1 MNKPIKYS
9 LWFLAILLILFLSLD
24 IRKLNEYK
32 AADTTVTFDAVKY
45 ARDAWNNELPLA
57 VKDAPEIDPL
67 IDMLKNE
74 PQKALE
80 EYGRKLGISKTYYF
94 LTRGKA
100 TVGAV
105 EDEFIWVNTGPEK
118 QVKIATAFI
127 FGNAVRDGSGVVDID
142 EFVNMTDFN
151 NVSVVL
157 NKIIREEVAAKLK
170 SKVKPGMKV
179 DFAGAF
185 EIKEDEINTDSI
197 RIIPVSAKLFEE

>member
-1 MNKPIKYS
+1 MNKPIKY
-9 LWFLAILLILFLSLD
+9 ILGIPAVLLVLFFSFDIKKLD
-24 IRKLNEYK
+24 EHK
-32 AADTTVTFDAVKY
+32 AADTTVLFNADEY
-45 ARDAWNNELPLA
+45 ARDVWNNKLPLA

-67 IDMLKNE
+67 IDMLNNE
-74 PQKALE
+74 PQKAFE

-100 TVGAV
+100 TVGTV
-105 EDEFIWVNTGPEK
+105 EDEFIRVNTGPEK

-157 NKIIREEVAAKLK
+157 NNIIREEVAAKLK
-170 SKVKPGMKV
+170 SKVKPGMRV
-179 DFAGAF
+179 DFTGAF
-185 EIKEDEINTDSI
+185 EIKQDEINTDSI
-197 RIIPVSAKLFEE
+197 RIIPVSAELFEE